1 MSSNEIRY
9 YIDNQ
14 EKIYEELEKIIESLP
29 QETSER
35 FEELFEDGNIEEV
48 YNIINSISPNSNITL
63 SSLKLLS
70 FLQDTELK
78 DKLFSNEEY
87 TSIIKD
93 LADMYGDRLSE
104 IMNTNSRSFNVS
116 DLDSLLSFDDP
127 KYSDVYRSVLEK
139 KLASVFSVKDVIE
152 ILQNSNTSVVSK
164 ELITNFLEN
173 YNYPM
178 MGSDVREFLK
188 TLPSSI
194 LQDGTIAKA
203 MVGKISNIFGGD
215 EEILDYIPSNMY
227 DAEFVKE
234 ILDKSEFNFDKV
246 FDHIPT
252 ELRTRDIWERA
263 CNTYTHYLN
272 QLPNNNIDPNISQE
286 EYTSWVEDL
295 ITRKITEN
303 PENAIYVFSS
313 LDDLKK
319 TTRICQ
325 KVAESISLENNTYGY
340 NDLLKSIP
348 ESSRTPE
355 LYATLVSKSPRVLSD
370 IPLQS
375 FVPNISQEEYDR
387 WFENLISQ
395 SIANVQD
402 MDALYYSIPREKINE
417 RIWNEFLD
425 KCIAENIDR
434 SHASL
439 SMVNFENMTPQM
451 VERAMKDIGVTQLY
465 YVPCVDQNLED
476 LYGARKEIY
485 AKWQASL
492 TEEQKQAYRNWYEQ
506 TWIKFVTE
514 SQAYGS
520 LYSNVPKEAITT
532 AMNKACIDV
541 NYSSIEQMPIPET
554 PEQLHE
560 YQQMLIYA
568 LGKIPTIDYVDERNT
583 TIYDDRDIFE
593 NISKEFIS
601 EEVVRQAIEKNIIY
615 LTYADPT
622 AENFNELIDIAFKH
636 KLASMG
642 RTELTDKEHELMQ
655 RFALNNA
662 ELFKTLQ
669 LEILDPKIISA
680 IGESS
685 LEKITRYKDVQ
696 YSVLGIAKDESALKT
711 FGFALEN
718 LKMDNIFIEPLIEK
732 LSKSVSGQRTG
743 RYSSEAKGYVYES
756 AFLDLVSQRI
766 DRKDIPFTDYEKAII
781 SYLAL
786 NPQEGRKITSYD
798 DILSFVER
806 KNSEL
811 ESIVNNADSTLLE
824 VKNAY
829 LERLVGLNYA
839 TVSNL
844 VTMYGNDP
852 EQLLQNYKNVSPE
865 SFKELG
871 EKEALEIIIK
881 LKSLIETQDI
891 NTIRSEFAK
900 SISQERKE
908 ESFLRYQKSTILETS
923 LRRAYGRDMVDSLSK
938 NVDSL
943 QTQELEFEG
952 EKYLVRKVDG
962 EFNRMVSLLGAYR
975 KSSTTDG
982 DMYDRWNT
990 SQMASNH
997 ALCYSLINQSNP
1009 GTAMISGKTGVII
1022 SIDGFSPESVSAE
1035 APYDLCSDN
1044 RQNTVFTW
1052 RQQRFFSAQNMPN
1065 QTRGMYS
1072 EYDIEIQDVLSGSDK
1087 YQKIQP
1093 ATIICFEE
1101 VDEDSIR
1108 AAIELGKKL
1117 GHPVPIELIDRRELA
1132 QTEMMHITEA
1142 LNNFKTS
1149 ETIDPTLVGEIITRF
1164 NNVRNAH
1171 RFSNLSDELLGEN
1184 KQNENKDAPFN
1195 IEHLNQMLKECL
1207 ASVEQKI
1214 RSGQV
1219 QEGLEALESI
1229 KMAISD
1235 ERQRSFL
1242 MPTMYEKQLWTG
1254 IDLDIDYTL
1263 DELQRTYGKPIVKPL
1278 EEIKTLETLSQMQG
1292 QELSSVTFDATF
1304 GKIKT
1309 MPEQLSTDQ
1318 IMQAID
1324 VTKIQESIA
1333 EIHSQGFYQGNK
1345 SYDEEHIARVILYSD
1360 AISKMEGF
1368 DDKTRGL
1375 LTEVAKYYSCGRQLD
1390 IAEKHEQ
1397 YSAKLAG
1404 KALADRYSTEDLGM
1418 IQATIE
1424 LQNFKPN
1431 SHTISEIEEE
1441 RKAKLSELCSK
1452 YGISEEQAFVVSKM
1466 SSCISDSVKLDQTR
1480 FVDKAKDKAPEQ
1492 SFWIGSLE
1500 SESAKKMVEF
1510 SYSMQEQLAQQ
1521 ELDRLSSVAQ
1531 MDFDAEKEQ
1540 IMKDFFTEILMMTER
1555 KTKDEAI
1562 TQSPIVRLEYLKT
1575 KYPEIA
1581 RMDLEALSKEK
1592 KTEVVAEETKSPEM
1606 LQLEAQR
1613 RQLRRQQFE
1622 ARVSELGIQIDPVL
1636 TLDKLFQQ
1644 QELIQQ
1650 QTLEQG
1656 TELET
1661 HHGMKM

>member
-9 YIDNQ
+9 CIDNQ
-14 EKIYEELEKIIESLP
+14 EKIYEELEKIIENLP

-35 FEELFEDGNIEEV
+35 FEELLEDGNVEEV

-70 FLQDTELK
+70 FLQNTELK

-87 TSIIKD
+87 ISIIKD

-104 IMNTNSRSFNVS
+104 IMNTRSFNVS
-116 DLDSLLSFDDP
+116 DLDYLLSLDNP
-127 KYSDVYRSVLEK
+127 KYSEVYKSVLEK

-152 ILQNSNTSVVSK
+152 VLKNSNTSVVSE
-164 ELITNFLEN
+164 ELITNFLNN
-173 YNYPM
+173 YNYSM
-178 MGSDVREFLK
+178 MGSDAREFLK

-203 MVGKISNIFGGD
+203 MVGKISNILGGD

-263 CNTYTHYLN
+263 CNTYTRYLN

-286 EYTSWVEDL
+286 EYTSWVEEL

-313 LDDLKK
+313 LDDSKK

-325 KVAESISLENNTYGY
+325 KVAESISLEKDSYRY
-340 NDLLKSIP
+340 NDFLKSIP
-348 ESSRTPE
+348 ESSRTLE
-355 LYATLVSKSPRVLSD
+355 LYSTLVSKSFRVLSD
-370 IPLQS
+370 IPFQS

-402 MDALYYSIPREKINE
+402 MDALYISIPREKINE

-434 SHASL
+434 SRASL

-451 VERAMKDIGVTQLY
+451 VERAMKDIGVTELY
-465 YVPCVDQNLED
+465 NVPCIDQNLD
-476 LYGARKEIY
+476 NLYGAEKEIY
-485 AKWQASL
+485 AKWQASF
-492 TEEQKQAYRNWYEQ
+492 TEEQKQVYRTWYEQ

-514 SQAYGS
+514 DRGYGS
-520 LYSNVPKEAITT
+520 LYRNVPKEAITT

-541 NYSSIEQMPIPET
+541 NYESIEQMPIPET

-568 LGKIPTIDYVDERNT
+568 LGKIPTIDYIDERNT
-583 TIYDDRDIFE
+583 TIYGDTDIFE

-622 AENFNELIDIAFKH
+622 AENFKELIDIAFKN

-642 RTELTDKEHELMQ
+642 RTELTEKEHELMQ
-655 RFALNNA
+655 RFALNND

-696 YSVLGIAKDESALKT
+696 YSVLAIAKDESALKT

-718 LKMDNIFIEPLIEK
+718 LKVDNIFIEPLIEK
-732 LSKSVSGQRTG
+732 LSKSVSGQGAG

-829 LERLVGLNYA
+829 LERLVGLNYE

-891 NTIRSEFAK
+891 NTIRSEFDK

-943 QTQELEFEG
+943 QTQEFEFEG

-975 KSSTTDG
+975 KSSTTEG

-1142 LNNFKTS
+1142 LNNFKTG

-1242 MPTMYEKQLWTG
+1242 MPTMHEKQLWTG
-1254 IDLDIDYTL
+1254 IDMDIDYTL

-1278 EEIKTLETLSQMQG
+1278 EEIKTIETLSQMQG
-1292 QELSSVTFDATF
+1292 QDLSSVTFDATF
-1304 GKIKT
+1304 GKIET

-1345 SYDEEHIARVILYSD
+1345 SYDEEHIARVILYCD

-1404 KALADRYSTEDLGM
+1404 KALAGRYSTEDLVM

-1424 LQNFKPN
+1424 LQNFKPS

-1452 YGISEEQAFVVSKM
+1452 YGISEEQAVVVSKM
-1466 SSCISDSVKLDQTR
+1466 SSCISDSVKLDKTR
-1480 FVDKAKDKAPEQ
+1480 FVDKAKDKASEQ

-1540 IMKDFFTEILMMTER
+1540 IMKDFFTEIIMMTEI

-1575 KYPEIA
+1575 KYPEIT

-1622 ARVSELGIQIDPVL
+1622 ARVSELGLQIDPVL

-1644 QELIQQ
+1644 QEFIQQ

-1656 TELET
+1656 AELET

>member
-1 MSSNEIRY
+1 MSSTEISD
-9 YIDNQ
+9 YINHK
-14 EKIYEELEKIIESLP
+14 EEIYKELEKILKSMP
-29 QETSER
+29 QDTSYNVVD
-35 FEELFEDGNIEEV
+35 LLNDGNVEEA
-48 YNIINSISPNSNITL
+48 YNIINSFSSNSKITL

-70 FLQDTELK
+70 FLENSELK
-78 DKLFSNEEY
+78 DKLFSEEEY
-87 TSIIKD
+87 TSIIKGLVD
-93 LADMYGDRLSE
+93 YYGDRISDIL
-104 IMNTNSRSFNVS
+104 NTNSFNYDIS
-116 DLDSLLSFDDP
+116 DLDTLLSLNDS
-127 KYSDVYRSVLEK
+127 KYSKVYGSVLEK
-139 KLASVFSVKDVIE
+139 KISSTSLKAASE
-152 ILQNSNTSVVSK
+152 ILKKANPSVISE
-164 ELITNFLEN
+164 ELIKNYLDSSDLYFIASDAINFLN
-173 YNYPM
+173 
-178 MGSDVREFLK
+178 V
-188 TLPSSI
+188 LPSSI
-194 LQDGTIAKA
+194 LQDGEIAIK
-203 MVGKISNIFGGD
+203 MLGKIKNIFTGD
-215 EEILDYIPSNMY
+215 EIILDYIPTSAYNP
-227 DAEFVKE
+227 EFVKE
-234 ILDKSEFNFDKV
+234 IIDKLDSYSKV
-246 FDHIPT
+246 FDYIPI
-252 ELRTRDIWERA
+252 EFMTRDILENI
-263 CNTYTHYLN
+263 CNKNPEYLN
-272 QLPNNNIDPNISQE
+272 KLPNTNIDSNISQE
-286 EYTSWVEDL
+286 EYDAWIEDL
-295 ITRKITEN
+295 IVNTIQNQEKSL
-303 PENAIYVFSS
+303 YYFSR
-313 LDDLKK
+313 LDDSKK
-319 TTRICQ
+319 SVRVCQ
-325 KVAESISLENNTYGY
+325 RVAESLSFANNSYDYNKFLEYV
-340 NDLLKSIP
+340 P
-348 ESSRTPE
+348 ESSRTLD
-355 LYATLVSKSPRVLSD
+355 LYATLVSKSPRVLKD

-395 SIANVQD
+395 SIANVQNI
-402 MDALYYSIPREKINE
+402 DALYESIPREKINE

-425 KCIAENIDR
+425 KCIEENIDR
-434 SHASL
+434 SRPSFASL

-465 YVPCVDQNLED
+465 YVPCIDKNLD
-476 LYGARKEIY
+476 NLFGYQKEKY
-485 AKWQASL
+485 AKWQASF
-492 TEEQKQAYRNWYEQ
+492 TEEQKQAYRTWYEQ

-514 SQAYGS
+514 NKAYGS
-520 LYSNVPKEAITT
+520 LYSKVPKEAITT

-541 NYSSIEQMPIPET
+541 DYRSINEMPIPET
-554 PEQLHE
+554 QEQLHE

-568 LGKIPTIDYVDERNT
+568 LGKIPTIDYVDKRNT
-583 TIYDDRDIFE
+583 TNVYSDIDIFE

-601 EEVVRQAIEKNIIY
+601 DEVVRQAIEKNIIY

-622 AENFNELIDIAFKH
+622 AENFKELVDIAFKH

-662 ELFKTLQ
+662 ELFKTIQ

-696 YSVLGIAKDESALKT
+696 NSVLSIAKDESALKT

-732 LSKSVSGQRTG
+732 LSKSVSEQRTG

-766 DRKDIPFTDYEKAII
+766 DRKDMPFTDYEKAII

-786 NPQEGRKITSYD
+786 NPQEGKKITTYD

-871 EKEALEIIIK
+871 EKESLEIIIK

-891 NTIRSEFAK
+891 NAIRSEFAK

-908 ESFLRYQKSTILETS
+908 ESFIRYQKSTILETS

-975 KSSTTDG
+975 KSSTTEG

-1022 SIDGFSPESVSAE
+1022 SIDGFSPESLSAE

-1044 RQNTVFTW
+1044 RQNTLFTW

-1087 YQKIQP
+1087 YKKIQP

-1142 LNNFKTS
+1142 LNNFKTG

-1171 RFSNLSDELLGEN
+1171 RSSDLSTEIVGEGRN
-1184 KQNENKDAPFN
+1184 NENKDAPFN
-1195 IEHLNQMLKECL
+1195 IEHLNQMLKESL
-1207 ASVEQKI
+1207 ASVEQRI

-1219 QEGLEALESI
+1219 QEGLKALESM
-1229 KMAISD
+1229 KELMVD
-1235 ERQRSFL
+1235 ERKKEESINKL
-1242 MPTMYEKQLWTG
+1242 YGWQLWTG
-1254 IDLDIDYTL
+1254 IDLDVYYTL

-1278 EEIKTLETLSQMQG
+1278 EEIKTLKTLSQMQG

-1304 GKIKT
+1304 GKNETI
-1309 MPEQLSTDQ
+1309 PEQLSTDQ

-1333 EIHSQGFYQGNK
+1333 EIHSQGLYQGNK

-1390 IAEKHEQ
+1390 GEEKHEQ

-1404 KALADRYSTEDLGM
+1404 KALAGRYSTEDLGM

-1424 LQNFKPN
+1424 LQNFKPS
-1431 SHTISEIEEE
+1431 SHIISEIEEE

-1452 YGISEEQAFVVSKM
+1452 YGISEEQAVVVSKM
-1466 SSCISDSVKLDQTR
+1466 SSCISDSVNLDQTR
-1480 FVDKAKDKAPEQ
+1480 FVDKAKDKVPGQ
-1492 SFWIGSLE
+1492 SFSIERLE
-1500 SESAKKMVEF
+1500 SESAKKMVKF

-1540 IMKDFFTEILMMTER
+1540 IMEDFFTEIFIRAEM

-1562 TQSPIVRLEYLKT
+1562 TQSPIVRLEYFKT
-1575 KYPEIA
+1575 KYPEIT
-1581 RMDLEALSKEK
+1581 RMDLKALSKEK

-1606 LQLEAQR
+1606 LQLEDQR

-1622 ARVSELGIQIDPVL
+1622 ARVSELQIDPVL
-1636 TLDKLFQQ
+1636 TLDTLFQQ
-1644 QELIQQ
+1644 QEFIQQ

-1656 TELET
+1656 SELET